1 MTRTIDH
8 KFVLPVLITTIL
20 ASKIVRPIQRDDTNA

>member
-20 ASKIVRPIQRDDTNA
+20 ASIIIRPILKGDTAA